1 MFGYSQA
8 IKDYERSLFD
18 EPISEEELEE
28 KRQAYQDH
36 LDHMANNA
44 IDEMR
49 LSGEWWI
56 SFKSW
61 PLQFWYRRRVCQTL
75 FPRVIRRKKGV

>member
-49 LSGEWWI
+49 LSGEW
-56 SFKSW
+56 
-61 PLQFWYRRRVCQTL
+61 
-75 FPRVIRRKKGV
+75 

>member
-8 IKDYERSLFD
+8 IRDYERSLFE

-28 KRQAYQDH
+28 QRQAYQDH
-36 LDHMANNA
+36 LDHMANNT

-49 LSGEWWI
+49 LRGEW
-56 SFKSW
+56 
-61 PLQFWYRRRVCQTL
+61 
-75 FPRVIRRKKGV
+75 